1 MAIGHK
7 TGGRQKGTP
16 NKATARVRELARE
29 HGPAA
34 VRVLAELMQCANEG
48 TRLSAACAILDR
60 AYGRPSVCTETD
72 SDDDILFA
80 NLFGNGHDEADETG
94 TA

>member
-1 MAIGHK
+1 MAKGFK
-7 TGGRQKGTP
+7 SGGRTAGTP

-34 VRVLAELMQCANEG
+34 VRVLVELMQCANEG

-60 AYGRPSVCTETD
+60 ACGRPSVCTETD
-72 SDDDILFA
+72 NDDDILFA
-80 NLFGNGHDEADETG
+80 NLFANGHDEADEAG
-94 TA
+94 SA